1 MCNELVALFRWF
13 EYVISGAGDSQYGI
27 CSGCYGYRHIINY
40 MIGLIGLDVRGCGWY
55 VLGVCIGGV
64 CMVCVM
70 GVYR

>member
-1 MCNELVALFRWF
+1 
-13 EYVISGAGDSQYGI
+13 
-27 CSGCYGYRHIINY
+27 